1 MHNLHQQQFE
11 ILKKDFTDAMRE
23 VGKRVGEHEELF
35 GKIVTALN
43 NLDTRLEHLEKLV
56 NPSVKTEE

>member
-1 MHNLHQQQFE
+1 
-11 ILKKDFTDAMRE
+11 MRE

-43 NLDTRLEHLEKLV
+43 SLDARLEHLEKLI
-56 NPSVKTEE
+56 NSPVKTEE

>member
-1 MHNLHQQQFE
+1 MHSLHNQQFE

-35 GKIVTALN
+35 GRIVTALN
-43 NLDTRLEHLEKLV
+43 SLDARLEHLENLNK
-56 NPSVKTEE
+56 PVKEEES